1 MVDTYRSREIL
12 DHIRETKQRMRAR
25 QRTLLKHSDDML
37 ETGFGHDER
46 GEKLRIGQ
54 LQETFDEIVEL
65 QVAIRYLAQDAD
77 TILRDIAREEEKT
90 RWTHQQQASK
100 KKSSDKDE

>member
-54 LQETFDEIVEL
+54 LQETFDEVIEL

-77 TILRDIAREEEKT
+77 TILRDIAREEEKN
-90 RWTHQQQASK
+90 RWVHQQNK
-100 KKSSDKDE
+100 KKIDDGDK